1 MTKEELLQQYAEG
14 KRDFSGADLYE
25 AFLSGANL
33 IRADLSRANLSRA
46 NLSRANLSGANLT
59 AANLSLANLSG
70 ANFSRVNFSRAVLY
84 KADLSGAGLYG
95 ADLSKANLTGAN
107 LTGANLSGASLSGTN
122 LFGAN
127 LFGANLIGANLTG
140 TGLSGAQL
148 KEVIG
153 YSPEV
158 AAACAPSLRDVT
170 PAGTR
175 TPELC
180 EAKMLEWSAG
190 MLAKLKSG
198 TAKGRPDWHN
208 KTETS
213 VEALVLHLFAE
224 IHEFFA
230 AGGQAERMREA
241 ADVAN
246 VVHMLAEHIGNDP
259 AVAARAL
266 AAAKM
271 VRQTYV
277 G

>member
-1 MTKEELLQQYAEG
+1 MTSEELLRQYSEG

-33 IRADLSRANLSRA
+33 IR
-46 NLSRANLSGANLT
+46 
-59 AANLSLANLSG
+59 
-70 ANFSRVNFSRAVLY
+70 
-84 KADLSGAGLYG
+84 
-95 ADLSKANLTGAN
+95 
-107 LTGANLSGASLSGTN
+107 
-122 LFGAN
+122 
-127 LFGANLIGANLTG
+127 
-140 TGLSGAQL
+140 AQL

-230 AGGQAERMREA
+230 AGAQAERMREA

-246 VVHMLAEHIGNDP
+246 VVHMLAEHIGNDTTT
-259 AVAARAL
+259 AARAL